1 MGRFCLV
8 SLLLLSGVLFAQSTN
23 SSDIPTMHVCNE
35 KRPAS
40 SGPCAV
46 APRPVTKFNPVYPE
60 KARQSHREGK
70 IVLGLIVG
78 KDGATHDLRVV
89 KGLDDDLNQAATGA
103 VARWKFEPATYEGAP
118 VAVEIYAT

>member
-8 SLLLLSGVLFAQSTN
+8 SLLLLSGLLFAQGSD
-23 SSDIPTMHVCNE
+23 SSTMHVCSE

-40 SGPCAV
+40 AGPCAV
-46 APRPVTKFNPVYPE
+46 PPRPVNKFNPVYPE

-70 IVLGLIVG
+70 VVLGLIVA
-78 KDGATHDLRVV
+78 KDGSARDLRVV
-89 KGLDDDLNQAATGA
+89 MGLDDDLNQAAIGA